1 MTENDVRAFYLPS
14 RTNCTDVLAD
24 FEPVPI
30 RARNAASSAIS
41 SSRLHFRSAPQ
52 ATNLGARAVETIRD
66 PTPRDGFAGKVS
78 VFMAKMFL
86 EAPGVARPFSLHV

>member
-1 MTENDVRAFYLPS
+1 MTDNDVRAFYLPS
-14 RTNCTDVLAD
+14 RTNCTEVLAD

-52 ATNLGARAVETIRD
+52 GTNLGARAFETIRD

-78 VFMAKMFL
+78 IFMVKVCI
-86 EAPGVARPFSLHV
+86 EAPGVARPFSPHV